1 MISQREK
8 EIQNIVRSIY
18 DLNEIF
24 KDLAVMI
31 IDQVRQVKSVKFPS
45 IAEFFCIICCYETAS
60 FMQRVICE
68 YLQFTLQACPLICID
83 DRHLSVSYLSMY
95 WLRTRAMILFQRKL
109 GKALVPTK
117 FMSAKSTYDQDC
129 LTCSSRQ
136 IVQL

>member
-45 IAEFFCIICCYETAS
+45 AATFLLNF
-60 FMQRVICE
+60 
-68 YLQFTLQACPLICID
+68 
-83 DRHLSVSYLSMY
+83 
-95 WLRTRAMILFQRKL
+95 
-109 GKALVPTK
+109 
-117 FMSAKSTYDQDC
+117 SAKSAI
-129 LTCSSRQ
+129 LRQ
-136 IVQL
+136 HLSCNE